1 MFYPVLGEIAR
12 NDSGFLGIPPTLKA
26 FVNTMALD
34 KKAMAVAQSYG
45 GWGIFAKEV
54 SMIVRF

>member
-1 MFYPVLGEIAR
+1 MRIFSSFATKRTNPGT
-12 NDSGFLGIPPTLKA
+12 PPSLKA

-45 GWGIFAKEV
+45 GRGIFAKEV